1 MIIQVSVQGNTL
13 TVTNSI
19 MTAMAACRDHVLT
32 TPPVTEILEIDIW
45 HGGVISGSYGFTP
58 LEENLNTMEE
68 WLYGKLYTNETT
80 KAYDAVNSRKT
91 TFC

>member
-45 HGGVISGSYGFTP
+45 HGGVIDGSFGFTP
-58 LEENLNTMEE
+58 LEENLNTMEQ
-68 WLYGKLYTNETT
+68 WLYGKLFTNEAT
-80 KAYDAVNSRKT
+80 KEYN
-91 TFC
+91 TFNA